1 MVYSL
6 THSLQLSALQ
16 IISLGFSFLSGIMLH
31 VLGYFPK
38 RTRQYFWSHYSS
50 RTLSLFTIKWHLLPL
65 DLNQG
70 GTVWVHALVNR
81 IQQKETRLSL
91 GHERQYSFLLA
102 LSRDTPSYNVDTMS

>member
-1 MVYSL
+1 MYW
-6 THSLQLSALQ
+6 A
-16 IISLGFSFLSGIMLH
+16 I
-31 VLGYFPK
+31 FPK
-38 RTRQYFWSHYSS
+38 GHSSIPRHIYFS

-70 GTVWVHALVNR
+70 RTVWVHASVNR

-102 LSRDTPSYNVDTMS
+102 LSQDTPSYNMDTMS